1 MRFVAAITLTLAF
14 SVQAQK
20 EISPGIFAVGK
31 VRVDKQKRTIEFPAV
46 VNMKE
51 GIVEYFLVS
60 TKGKVH
66 ESVLRTDVEPYQIH
80 VAMLL
85 LGGRGAQTNSFG
97 TNQVPRGDAVTVEV
111 SWKGWLS
118 TKRVLA
124 EEMIIDRARNAQMT
138 KGPWIYNGSF
148 QFENVFVAQET
159 GSMIS
164 TIADPEALINNPRE
178 RRDDDDN
185 WIVNSR
191 TVPNVETLVTVTI
204 KVHHIAPG
212 EGGASNT
219 SSRR

>member
-1 MRFVAAITLTLAF
+1 VRFIAAIILALAVN
-14 SVQAQK
+14 VQAQK
-20 EISPGIFAVGK
+20 EVSPGLFELGK
-31 VRVDKQKRTIEFPAV
+31 VRVDKQKRTIAFPAA
-46 VNMKE
+46 VNMNQ

-66 ESVLRTDVEPYQIH
+66 ESVLRTDVEPYQIQ

-97 TNQVPRGDAVTVEV
+97 TNQMPRGDAVIIEV
-111 SWKGWLS
+111 SWKGLLS

-124 EEMIIDRARNAQMT
+124 EEMVIDRARNAPMT

-148 QFENVFVAQET
+148 QFENLFVAQET

-185 WIVNSR
+185 WIVNSKV
-191 TVPNVETLVTVTI
+191 VPDAETRVMVTI
-204 KVHHIAPG
+204 RVPRTSPA
-212 EGGASNT
+212 EGGASGT